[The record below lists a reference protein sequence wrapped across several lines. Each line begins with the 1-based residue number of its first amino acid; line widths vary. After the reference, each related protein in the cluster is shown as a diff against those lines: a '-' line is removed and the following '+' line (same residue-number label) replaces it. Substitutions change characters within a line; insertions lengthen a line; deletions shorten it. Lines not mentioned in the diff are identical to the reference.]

1 MKFSAL
7 WLPSTLILCVATIPA
22 AFAQE
27 EAASTEVIETC
38 PMPERPSIP
47 NGLKSSE
54 EEMIAAQQGIKD
66 YIAKGE
72 AVLVCLDELRASWG
86 ETATEEQLQI
96 NLLFYNK
103 MVDEMTSTGEL
114 FNSAV
119 RAYKGRNE

>member
-1 MKFSAL
+1 MNSPVSYLSCAV
-7 WLPSTLILCVATIPA
+7 ILSMLA
-22 AFAQE
+22 APPVHAE
-27 EAASTEVIETC
+27 AEAASTEVIETC

-54 EEMIAAQQGIKD
+54 EEMIAAQLGIKD
-66 YIAKGE
+66 YITNGE
-72 AVLVCLDELRASWG
+72 AVLGCLDELRASWG
-86 ETATEEQLQI
+86 EAATEEQLQI

>member
-7 WLPSTLILCVATIPA
+7 GLPFTLILCVATIPA
-22 AFAQE
+22 ALAQD

-47 NGLKSSE
+47 NGLKSDE

-72 AVLVCLDELRASWG
+72 AVLVCLDELKASWG

>member
-1 MKFSAL
+1 MKSPVLYVSCAVMFA
-7 WLPSTLILCVATIPA
+7 ILSVPA
-22 AFAQE
+22 VQAQA

-54 EEMIAAQQGIKD
+54 EEMIAAQRGIKD
-66 YIAKGE
+66 YIANGE
-72 AVLVCLDELRASWG
+72 AVLKCLDELRASWG

-119 RAYKGRNE
+119 RAYKGKNK

>member
-1 MKFSAL
+1 MKLAAL
-7 WLPSTLILCVATIPA
+7 YLSCSLILGIAPVQVAL
-22 AFAQE
+22 AQ
-27 EAASTEVIETC
+27 ADSASTEVIETC

-54 EEMIAAQQGIKD
+54 EEMIEAQKGIKD

-72 AVLVCLDELRASWG
+72 AVLACLDGLRESWG
-86 ETATEEQLQI
+86 ETVTEEQSQI
-96 NLLFYNK
+96 NMLFYNK

-119 RAYKGRNE
+119 RAYKGRNQ

>member
-1 MKFSAL
+1 MKLAAL
-7 WLPSTLILCVATIPA
+7 YLSCSLILGIAPVQVAL
-22 AFAQE
+22 AQ
-27 EAASTEVIETC
+27 ADSASTEVIDTC

-54 EEMIAAQQGIKD
+54 EEMIEAQQGIKD

-72 AVLVCLDELRASWG
+72 AVLACLDGLRESWG
-86 ETATEEQLQI
+86 ETATEEQTQI
-96 NLLFYNK
+96 NMLFYNK

-119 RAYKGRNE
+119 RAYKGRNQ

>member
-7 WLPSTLILCVATIPA
+7 WLPFTLIICI
-22 AFAQE
+22 
-27 EAASTEVIETC
+27 ASMQSMLVMADSASSEVIETC
-38 PMPERPSIP
+38 PMPEKPSIP

-54 EEMIAAQQGIKD
+54 EEMLEAQRGIQD

-72 AVLVCLDELRASWG
+72 AVLTCLDELSQSWG

-96 NLLFYNK
+96 NNLFHNK
-103 MVDEMTSTGEL
+103 MVDEMQSIGEL

-119 RAYKGRNE
+119 RAYKGRNQ